1 MIEGGKDEDAR
12 RSSFRSFYAL
22 FPDTF
27 GPLPRVLAAQLVAF
41 VFILLIGLG
50 FDALWPGL
58 RPPLWGFIAAQSL
71 SAAAFSRSFGL
82 KGWWLVA
89 QLALPVLAWGSL
101 FVNMPSWLYLVA
113 FLLLFLVY
121 SNVSTERVPLYLT
134 NRTTWVALSHLL
146 REEADVE
153 GAAHGQK
160 RRFVDLGSGV
170 GGMLAYLSRAHPDW
184 NFVGVEN
191 APGLYVFSRI
201 RLWSR
206 PNVKIEYK
214 SLWDVDLSTF
224 DVVYAFLSPAPMPR
238 LLTWA
243 ARDLKPGAIL
253 ISNSF
258 WAPDI
263 PYDGQVQVNDGRETC
278 LFFTRKAQD
287 SAMEQMS

>member
-1 MIEGGKDEDAR
+1 
-12 RSSFRSFYAL
+12 
-22 FPDTF
+22 
-27 GPLPRVLAAQLVAF
+27 LAAQLVAF
-41 VFILLIGLG
+41 IFILAIGLG
-50 FDALWPGL
+50 FEALWPGL
-58 RPPLWGFIAAQSL
+58 RPPLWGFIGAQSL

-101 FVNMPSWLYLVA
+101 SINMPSWLYLVA

-121 SNVSTERVPLYLT
+121 SNVSAERVPLYLT

-146 REEADVE
+146 REEAEVE
-153 GAAHGQK
+153 GAPHGRR
-160 RRFVDLGSGV
+160 RRFVDLGCGV
-170 GGMLAYLSRAHPDW
+170 GGMLAYLSRTHPDW
-184 NFVGVEN
+184 DFVGVEN
-191 APGLYVFSRI
+191 APGPYVFSRI

-238 LLTWA
+238 LLTQA

-263 PYDGQVQVNDGRETC
+263 PYDGQIQVNDGRETC
-278 LFFTRKAQD
+278 LFFTRKARNP
-287 SAMEQMS
+287 AVE